1 MAHELGD
8 TDAALPPYGLRL
20 THAALS
26 LLRAAG
32 EVDSYSG
39 NRFREA
45 VAAVV
50 ADGAA
55 VVHVDLSEVTYLDS
69 AGIGVLAGAHNRLAQ
84 EGRKLI
90 ILNPRD
96 AVYRVFE
103 MTGLTRFLEIDRLL
117 GPG

>member
-1 MAHELGD
+1 MADEHS
-8 TDAALPPYGLRL
+8 DAVGVTPTYGLRL

-39 NRFREA
+39 DRFRDA

-55 VVHVDLSEVTYLDS
+55 VVHVDLSDVTYLDS
-69 AGIGVLAGAHNRLAQ
+69 AGLGVLAGAHNRLAQ

-103 MTGLTRFLEIDRLL
+103 MTGLTRVLEIDRLI